1 MISLVEV
8 QREHFNSIAEKYFSA
23 RLDANHLALKKLI
36 WSEFLR
42 DKSPLKK
49 AGLNVLDAMCG
60 YTDANAIL
68 REHLHK
74 EIDYSGFDY
83 SDEVIER
90 VRRENPDLRV
100 WQADAT
106 EFRSDRNYDLVVLLG
121 GLHHVH
127 HAAKGTLK
135 RLAAA
140 VKPGGYFLSLEPT
153 HGNRIFGAIRNAIY
167 RSNALFDVATEQDFS
182 VRKLFSMF
190 EEAGLERIDVMYP
203 GLLAYVLYYNPDAF
217 PKLNVGT
224 PRTVRFL
231 FTLERPFLRSFIARK
246 LSFATLS
253 LWRKP
258 NH

>member
-1 MISLVEV
+1 MTSLVEI

-23 RLDANHLALKKLI
+23 RLNANHLALKQLI
-36 WSEFLR
+36 WAEFLR
-42 DKSPLKK
+42 DKAPLKK
-49 AGLNVLDAMCG
+49 AGLSVLDAMCG
-60 YTDANAIL
+60 YADANAIL

-90 VRRENPDLRV
+90 VRRDNPDLRV
-100 WQADAT
+100 WRADAT
-106 EFRSDRNYDLVVLLG
+106 EFRSEKNYDLIVLLG

-127 HAAKGTLK
+127 HAASDTLK

-140 VKPGGYFLSLEPT
+140 IRPGGYFLSLEPT
-153 HGNRIFGAIRNAIY
+153 HGNRIFGAVRKAIY
-167 RSNALFDVATEQDFS
+167 RRNALFDAMTERDFS
-182 VRKLFSMF
+182 VRELFSMF
-190 EEAGLERIDVMYP
+190 ADAGLQPIDAIYP
-203 GLLAYVLYYNPDAF
+203 GLLSYVLYYNPDAF
-217 PKLNVGT
+217 PKLNLGS

-231 FTLERPFLRSFIARK
+231 FTLEQPFLRSFIARK

-258 NH
+258 DY